1 MTFRAAI
8 YESGH
13 YQNYRKLIQTLKSVS
28 KKGGKHNTELVSQTG
43 LRLIQE

>member
-1 MTFRAAI
+1 MTFRSAI

-28 KKGGKHNTELVSQTG
+28 KKGENTELVSQTG